1 LTLHN
6 RLIAMLIYG
15 SGLRINE
22 VLRLRVKDVDFGMQQ
37 LVVRSGK
44 GNKDRITLLPDS
56 LIQSLTRQI
65 EAALH
70 QHSSDLAIRR
80 LLTFP
85 AAFRNALYVDMPDQ
99 ANGGANQELETANNE
114 QPDGRFLMFG
124 KQKQDAAH
132 QKPDGDQ
139 EIIDDAEHFVTAPY
153 NQFFMA

>member
-1 LTLHN
+1 MIL
-6 RLIAMLIYG
+6 
-15 SGLRINE
+15 
-22 VLRLRVKDVDFGMQQ
+22 DVPP
-37 LVVRSGK
+37 K
-44 GNKDRITLLPDS
+44 LPDIPTS
-56 LIQSLTRQI
+56 LMDQLRTLVWQKRWSNFYYTHGSQKRLW
-65 EAALH
+65 
-70 QHSSDLAIRR
+70 SSQPDRR
-80 LLTFP
+80 HLLTFP

-114 QPDGRFLMFG
+114 QPNGRLLVFG